1 MRYAYLNHRITYPV
15 FKSARRKRSDVD
27 IFPISLKLQQQPCL
41 LVGGGKIA
49 YRKAQLL
56 ATAGAVLDVLAPEI
70 EPNLLALVEATG
82 GQYYADNFIASF
94 QLNTYRLVIAAT
106 NDAQVNKQ
114 VFERCE
120 TLNVLVNSVDD
131 PPHCRFMVPAIIDRS
146 PLVVSVAT
154 NGTSPVLSRQI
165 RTQLEASI
173 PHGMGKLA
181 EFSGKWRNIVKNK
194 IINPDERRVFWENL
208 YASPLK
214 EQVFN
219 DNIAQADQ
227 FIETALSA
235 WVMPKGEVYLVGAGP
250 GDPELLTL
258 KALRLMQQA
267 DIVIYDRL
275 VSPAILNLCR
285 RDADKIYVGKARSNH
300 SVPQEGINALLVKY
314 AQQGKRVC
322 RLKGGDPF
330 IFGRGGE
337 EIQQLAEAKISF
349 QVVPG
354 ITAASGCAAYAGIPL
369 THRDYA
375 QSVRFLTGHLKEG
388 SPELPWS
395 ELVYEN
401 QTLVLYM
408 GLVGLAHICEKLIA
422 HGQRPSM
429 PVALISKG
437 TTPEQ
442 QVVVSTLAD
451 IAEKVV
457 QHQIVAPTLTII
469 GEVVHLREQLQW
481 QSCP

>member
-1 MRYAYLNHRITYPV
+1 M
-15 FKSARRKRSDVD
+15 D

-41 LVGGGKIA
+41 IVGGGHIA
-49 YRKAQLL
+49 YRKAVLL
-56 ATAGAVLDVLAPEI
+56 AKAGAVIHVIAPEI
-70 EPNLLALVEATG
+70 ESNLLEIVESSQ
-82 GQYYADNFIASF
+82 GQYVQAPFSPDI
-94 QLNTYRLVIAAT
+94 QLRNYRLVIAAT
-106 NDAQVNKQ
+106 NDKAVNIQ
-114 VFERCE
+114 VFEACE
-120 TLNVLVNSVDD
+120 AEKILVNSVDD

-146 PLVVSVAT
+146 PLVVSIAT

-165 RTQLEASI
+165 RTQLEATI

-181 EFSGKWRNIVKNK
+181 DFSGQWRASVKAK
-194 IINPDERRVFWENL
+194 IINPDERRIFWEDL

-214 EQVFN
+214 EHVFN
-219 DNIAQADQ
+219 DNIAEAHRLIEQALL
-227 FIETALSA
+227 EWKA
-235 WVMPKGEVYLVGAGP
+235 PKGEVYLVGAGP

-267 DIVIYDRL
+267 DVIIYDRL
-275 VSPAILNLCR
+275 VSPAILELCR

-300 SVPQEGINALLVKY
+300 SVPQEGINALLVEY
-314 AQQGKRVC
+314 AAKGKRVC

-337 EIQQLAEAKISF
+337 EIQELFAAGVAF

-354 ITAASGCAAYAGIPL
+354 ITAASGCSAYAGIPL

-388 SPELPWS
+388 SPELPWK

-408 GLVGLAHICEKLIA
+408 GLVGLEKICAQLIA
-422 HGQRPSM
+422 HGQRPNM

-442 QVVVSTLAD
+442 KVVVGTLAD
-451 IAEKVV
+451 IASKVSEY
-457 QHQIVAPTLTII
+457 QIQAPTLTII
-469 GEVVHLREQLQW
+469 GEVVSLREQLQW
-481 QSCP
+481 QG

>member
-1 MRYAYLNHRITYPV
+1 ME
-15 FKSARRKRSDVD
+15 

-41 LVGGGKIA
+41 IVGGGRIA
-49 YRKAQLL
+49 YRKAVLL
-56 ATAGAVLDVLAPEI
+56 AKAGAILHVIAPEI
-70 EPNLLALVEATG
+70 EPDLLTLVQQTQ
-82 GQYYADNFIASF
+82 GQFIAAAF
-94 QLNTYRLVIAAT
+94 KTQVNVRDYRLVIAAT
-106 NDAQVNKQ
+106 NDRAVNQQ
-114 VFERCE
+114 VFEVCE
-120 TLNVLVNSVDD
+120 AEKVLVNSVDD

-146 PLVVSVAT
+146 PLIISVAS

-165 RTQLEASI
+165 RTQLETLI

-181 EFSGKWRNIVKNK
+181 QFSGKWRTTVKQK
-194 IINPDERRVFWENL
+194 ITNPDERRIFWEDL

-219 DNIAQADQ
+219 GNEAEADQ
-227 FIETALSA
+227 LIQQALQE
-235 WVMPKGEVYLVGAGP
+235 WKTPKGEVYLVGAGP

-267 DIVIYDRL
+267 DVVIYDRL
-275 VSPAILNLCR
+275 VSQPIMDLCR
-285 RDADKIYVGKARSNH
+285 RDAEKIYVGKARSNH
-300 SVPQEGINALLVKY
+300 SVPQEGINALLVNY
-314 AQQGKRVC
+314 ASQGKRVC

-337 EIQQLAEAKISF
+337 EIQELFDAGITF

-354 ITAASGCAAYAGIPL
+354 ITAASGCSAYAGIPL

-388 SPELPWS
+388 SPELPWD

-408 GLVGLAHICEKLIA
+408 GLVGLENTCQQLIA
-422 HGQRPSM
+422 HGQRPNM

-442 QVVVSTLAD
+442 KVVVGTLAD
-451 IAEKVV
+451 IASKVSEHHI
-457 QHQIVAPTLTII
+457 QAPTLTII
-469 GEVVHLREQLQW
+469 GEVVSLREQLKW
-481 QSCP
+481 Q

>member
-1 MRYAYLNHRITYPV
+1 M
-15 FKSARRKRSDVD
+15 D
-27 IFPISLKLQQQPCL
+27 IFPISLKLQQQRCL
-41 LVGGGKIA
+41 IVGGGHIA
-49 YRKAQLL
+49 LRKATLLAKAGAIIDVVAPAIEDQLL
-56 ATAGAVLDVLAPEI
+56 QLITT
-70 EPNLLALVEATG
+70 TG
-82 GQYYADNFIASF
+82 GVSFIEAFTEKFLS
-94 QLNTYRLVIAAT
+94 TPYRLVIAAT
-106 NDAQVNKQ
+106 NDAEVNKT
-114 VFERCE
+114 VFEQCE
-120 TLNVLVNSVDD
+120 ARNLLVNSVDD
-131 PPHCRFMVPAIIDRS
+131 IPHCRFMVPAIIDRS
-146 PLVVSVAT
+146 PLIVSVAS

-165 RTQLEASI
+165 RTQLETSI

-181 EFSGKWRNIVKNK
+181 EFSGKWRNQVKEK
-194 IINPDERRVFWENL
+194 ISNPDERRIFWENL

-219 DNIAQADQ
+219 DNLDVADSMLEQALQ
-227 FIETALSA
+227 EWEA
-235 WVMPKGEVYLVGAGP
+235 PKGEVYLVGAGP
-250 GDPELLTL
+250 GDPELITL

-267 DIVIYDRL
+267 DVVIYDRL
-275 VSPAILNLCR
+275 VSAPILELCR
-285 RDADKIYVGKARSNH
+285 RDATKIYVGKARSNH
-300 SVPQEGINALLVKY
+300 SVPQEGINALLVDY
-314 AQQGKRVC
+314 AKKGKRVC

-337 EIQQLAEAKISF
+337 DIQELFQAGVPF

-354 ITAASGCAAYAGIPL
+354 ITAASGCSAYAGIPL

-408 GLVGLAHICEKLIA
+408 GLVGLERICEQLIA
-422 HGQRPSM
+422 HGQRPDM

-442 QVVVSTLAD
+442 KVVVGSLAD
-451 IAEKVV
+451 IASKVTE
-457 QHQIVAPTLTII
+457 HQIHAPTLTII
-469 GEVVHLREQLQW
+469 GEVVRLREQLQW
-481 QSCP
+481 N

>member
-1 MRYAYLNHRITYPV
+1 M
-15 FKSARRKRSDVD
+15 D

-41 LVGGGKIA
+41 IVGGGHIA
-49 YRKAQLL
+49 YRKAVLL
-56 ATAGAVLDVLAPEI
+56 AKAGAALHVISPEI
-70 EPNLLALVEATG
+70 DDNLLEIVEQSG
-82 GQYYADNFIASF
+82 GQHTKAAYGSGLALRD
-94 QLNTYRLVIAAT
+94 YRLVIAAT
-106 NDAQVNKQ
+106 DDKAVNQ
-114 VFERCE
+114 AVFEACE
-120 TLNVLVNSVDD
+120 AENVLVNSVDD

-146 PLVVSVAT
+146 PLVVSIAT
-154 NGTSPVLSRQI
+154 NGASPVLSRQI

-181 EFSGKWRNIVKNK
+181 DFSGKWRAAVKAK
-194 IINPDERRVFWENL
+194 IENPDERRIFWEDL

-219 DNIAQADQ
+219 GNAVEADHLIEQAL
-227 FIETALSA
+227 IE
-235 WVMPKGEVYLVGAGP
+235 WKQPKGEVYLVGAGP

-267 DIVIYDRL
+267 DVVIYDRL
-275 VSPAILNLCR
+275 VSAPIMELCR
-285 RDADKIYVGKARSNH
+285 RDAEKIYVGKARSNH
-300 SVPQEGINALLVKY
+300 AVPQDGINALLVKY
-314 AQQGKRVC
+314 ASEGKRVC

-337 EIQQLAEAKISF
+337 EIQELFAAGIAF

-354 ITAASGCAAYAGIPL
+354 ITAASGCSAYAGIPL

-388 SPELPWS
+388 SPELPWN
-395 ELVYEN
+395 ELVYQN

-408 GLVGLAHICEKLIA
+408 GLVGLEKICENLIA
-422 HGQRPSM
+422 HGQRPNM
-429 PVALISKG
+429 PVALVSKG

-442 QVVVSTLAD
+442 KVVVGTLAD
-451 IAEKVV
+451 IASKVAE
-457 QHQIVAPTLTII
+457 HQIQAPTLTII
-469 GEVVHLREQLQW
+469 GDVVSLREQLQW
-481 QSCP
+481 QG

>member
-1 MRYAYLNHRITYPV
+1 M
-15 FKSARRKRSDVD
+15 D

-41 LVGGGKIA
+41 IVGGGRIA
-49 YRKAQLL
+49 YRKAVLL
-56 ATAGAVLDVLAPEI
+56 VKAGAVIDIISPEI
-70 EPNLLALVEATG
+70 DANLLEVIQQCG
-82 GQYYADNFIASF
+82 GQYIQAPYSAS
-94 QLNTYRLVIAAT
+94 LSLRYYRLVIAAT
-106 NDAQVNKQ
+106 DDQAVNQ
-114 VFERCE
+114 AVFEACE
-120 TLNVLVNSVDD
+120 ADNVLVNSVDD

-146 PLVVSVAT
+146 PLVVSIAT
-154 NGTSPVLSRQI
+154 NGASPVLSRQI

-181 EFSGKWRNIVKNK
+181 EFSGKWRSTVKAK
-194 IINPDERRVFWENL
+194 IMNPDERRIFWEEL

-214 EQVFN
+214 EHVFN
-219 DNIAQADQ
+219 NNLAEADQ
-227 FIETALSA
+227 LITQALTQ
-235 WVMPKGEVYLVGAGP
+235 WEKPKGEVYLVGAGP

-267 DIVIYDRL
+267 DVVIYDRL
-275 VSPAILNLCR
+275 VSAPIMELCR
-285 RDADKIYVGKARSNH
+285 RDAEKIYVGKARSNH
-300 SVPQEGINALLVKY
+300 SVPQDGINALLVKY
-314 AQQGKRVC
+314 ASEGKRVC

-337 EIQQLAEAKISF
+337 EIQELFAAGVAF

-354 ITAASGCAAYAGIPL
+354 ITAASGCSAYAGIPL

-375 QSVRFLTGHLKEG
+375 QSVRFVTGHLKEG

-395 ELVYEN
+395 ELVYQN

-408 GLVGLAHICEKLIA
+408 GLVGLEKICEKLIA
-422 HGQRPSM
+422 HGQRPDM

-442 QVVVSTLAD
+442 KVVVGTLAD
-451 IAEKVV
+451 IATKVSE
-457 QHQIVAPTLTII
+457 HQIQAPTLTII
-469 GEVVHLREQLQW
+469 GDVVSLREQLQW
-481 QSCP
+481 QG

>member
-1 MRYAYLNHRITYPV
+1 
-15 FKSARRKRSDVD
+15 VD

-41 LVGGGKIA
+41 IVGGGHIA
-49 YRKAQLL
+49 YRKALLL
-56 ATAGAVLDVLAPEI
+56 AKAGAKIDVLAPEI
-70 EPNLLALVEATG
+70 DDSLLQLVQQSH
-82 GQYYADNFIASF
+82 GQYVQDVFSSSTA
-94 QLNTYRLVIAAT
+94 LRHYRLVIAAT
-106 NDAQVNKQ
+106 DNNLVNQQ
-114 VFERCE
+114 VFAACE
-120 TLNVLVNSVDD
+120 AENVLVNSVDD

-146 PLVVSVAT
+146 PLVISVAS

-165 RTQLEASI
+165 RTQLESSI

-181 EFSGKWRNIVKNK
+181 EFSGQWRAAVKQKIV
-194 IINPDERRVFWENL
+194 NPEERRIFWEEL

-219 DNIAQADQ
+219 DNLDAANQSIQH
-227 FIETALSA
+227 ALA
-235 WVMPKGEVYLVGAGP
+235 EWQTPKGEVYLVGAGP

-267 DIVIYDRL
+267 DVVIYDRL
-275 VSPAILNLCR
+275 VSAPILELCR
-285 RDADKIYVGKARSNH
+285 RDAEKVYVGKARSNH
-300 SVPQEGINALLVKY
+300 AVPQEGINALLVKY
-314 AQQGKRVC
+314 AQAGKRVC

-337 EIQQLAEAKISF
+337 EIQELYEAGVSF

-408 GLVGLAHICEKLIA
+408 GLVGLESICEKLIA
-422 HGQRPSM
+422 HGQRADM

-442 QVVVSTLAD
+442 KVVVGTLAN
-451 IAEKVV
+451 IASKVE
-457 QHQIVAPTLTII
+457 QHQIQAPTLTII
-469 GEVVHLREQLQW
+469 GEVVSLREQLQW
-481 QSCP
+481 L

>member
-1 MRYAYLNHRITYPV
+1 M
-15 FKSARRKRSDVD
+15 D

-41 LVGGGKIA
+41 IVGGGHIA
-49 YRKAQLL
+49 YRKAVLL
-56 ATAGAVLDVLAPEI
+56 AKAGAVIDVIAPEI
-70 EPNLLALVEATG
+70 ESSLLEIVETSQ
-82 GQYYADNFIASF
+82 GQYIQAPFSLDIPLRN
-94 QLNTYRLVIAAT
+94 YRLVIAAT
-106 NDAQVNKQ
+106 NDKATNIQ
-114 VFERCE
+114 VFEAFE
-120 TLNVLVNSVDD
+120 AEKILVNSVDD

-146 PLVVSVAT
+146 PLVVSIAT

-181 EFSGKWRNIVKNK
+181 EFSGKWRAAVKAK
-194 IINPDERRVFWENL
+194 IENPDERRIFWEDL

-219 DNIAQADQ
+219 DNIAEADRLIEQAL
-227 FIETALSA
+227 IEWKT
-235 WVMPKGEVYLVGAGP
+235 PKGEVYLVGAGP

-267 DIVIYDRL
+267 DVVIYDRL
-275 VSPAILNLCR
+275 VSPPILDLCR
-285 RDADKIYVGKARSNH
+285 RDATKIYVGKARSNH
-300 SVPQEGINALLVKY
+300 SVPQDGINALLVEY
-314 AQQGKRVC
+314 AAQGKRVC

-337 EIQQLAEAKISF
+337 EIQELFAAGVAF

-354 ITAASGCAAYAGIPL
+354 ITAASGCSAYAGIPL

-388 SPELPWS
+388 SPELPWN

-408 GLVGLAHICEKLIA
+408 GLVGLERICAQLIA
-422 HGQRPSM
+422 HGQRPNM

-437 TTPEQ
+437 TTPDQ
-442 QVVVSTLAD
+442 KVVVGTLAD
-451 IAEKVV
+451 IASKVTE
-457 QHQIVAPTLTII
+457 HQIQAPTLTII
-469 GEVVHLREQLQW
+469 GEVVKLREQLQW
-481 QSCP
+481 QA

>member
-1 MRYAYLNHRITYPV
+1 M
-15 FKSARRKRSDVD
+15 D

-41 LVGGGKIA
+41 IVGGGHIA
-49 YRKAQLL
+49 YRKAVLL
-56 ATAGAVLDVLAPEI
+56 AKAGAVIHVIAPEI
-70 EPNLLALVEATG
+70 ESNLLEIVESSQ
-82 GQYYADNFIASF
+82 GQYVQAPFSPDI
-94 QLNTYRLVIAAT
+94 QLRNYRLVIAAT
-106 NDAQVNKQ
+106 NDKAVNIQ
-114 VFERCE
+114 VFEACE
-120 TLNVLVNSVDD
+120 AEKILVNSVDD
-131 PPHCRFMVPAIIDRS
+131 LPHCRFMVPAIIDRS
-146 PLVVSVAT
+146 PLVVSIAT

-165 RTQLEASI
+165 RTQLEATI

-181 EFSGKWRNIVKNK
+181 DFSGQWRASVKAK
-194 IINPDERRVFWENL
+194 IINPDERRIFWEDL

-214 EQVFN
+214 EHVFN
-219 DNIAQADQ
+219 DNIAEANRLIEQALL
-227 FIETALSA
+227 EWKT
-235 WVMPKGEVYLVGAGP
+235 PKGEVYLVGAGP

-267 DIVIYDRL
+267 DVIIYDRL
-275 VSPAILNLCR
+275 VSPAILELCR

-300 SVPQEGINALLVKY
+300 SVPQEGINALLVEY
-314 AQQGKRVC
+314 AAQGKRVC

-337 EIQQLAEAKISF
+337 EIQELFAAGVAF

-354 ITAASGCAAYAGIPL
+354 ITAASGCSAYAGIPL

-388 SPELPWS
+388 SPELPWK

-408 GLVGLAHICEKLIA
+408 GLVGLEKICAQLIA
-422 HGQRPSM
+422 HGQRPNM

-442 QVVVSTLAD
+442 KVVVGTLAD
-451 IAEKVV
+451 IASKVSEY
-457 QHQIVAPTLTII
+457 QIQAPTLTII
-469 GEVVHLREQLQW
+469 GEVVSLREQLQW
-481 QSCP
+481 QG

>member
-1 MRYAYLNHRITYPV
+1 M
-15 FKSARRKRSDVD
+15 D
-27 IFPISLKLQQQPCL
+27 IFPISLKLQQQRCL
-41 LVGGGKIA
+41 IVGGGHIA
-49 YRKAQLL
+49 LRKATLL
-56 ATAGAVLDVLAPEI
+56 AKAGAIIDIVAPEI
-70 EPNLLALVEATG
+70 EEQLMQLVTTTN
-82 GQYYADNFIASF
+82 GQHFVEVFSEKF
-94 QLNTYRLVIAAT
+94 LSTPYRLVIAAT
-106 NDAQVNKQ
+106 NDPQVNKT
-114 VFERCE
+114 VFEQCE
-120 TLNVLVNSVDD
+120 VHNLLVNSVDD
-131 PPHCRFMVPAIIDRS
+131 IPHCRFMVPAIIDRS
-146 PLVVSVAT
+146 PLVISVAS

-165 RTQLEASI
+165 RTQLETSI
-173 PHGMGKLA
+173 PYGMGKLA
-181 EFSGKWRNIVKNK
+181 EFSGKWRNQVKEK
-194 IINPDERRVFWENL
+194 ISNPDERRIFWENL

-219 DNIAQADQ
+219 DNLDVANSVLEQALQ
-227 FIETALSA
+227 EWKA
-235 WVMPKGEVYLVGAGP
+235 PKGEVYLVGAGP

-267 DIVIYDRL
+267 DVVIYDRL
-275 VSPAILNLCR
+275 VSQPILELCR
-285 RDADKIYVGKARSNH
+285 RDATKIYVGKARSNH
-300 SVPQEGINALLVKY
+300 SVPQDGINALLVEY

-337 EIQQLAEAKISF
+337 EIQELFQAGVPF

-354 ITAASGCAAYAGIPL
+354 ITAASGCSAYAGIPL

-388 SPELPWS
+388 SPELPWN

-408 GLVGLAHICEKLIA
+408 GLVGLERICEQLIA
-422 HGQRPSM
+422 HGQRPDM

-442 QVVVSTLAD
+442 KVVVGSLAD
-451 IAEKVV
+451 IASKVTE
-457 QHQIVAPTLTII
+457 HQIHAPTLTII
-469 GEVVHLREQLQW
+469 GEVVRLREQLQW
-481 QSCP
+481 N

>member
-1 MRYAYLNHRITYPV
+1 M
-15 FKSARRKRSDVD
+15 D

-41 LVGGGKIA
+41 IVGGGHIA
-49 YRKAQLL
+49 YRKAVLL
-56 ATAGAVLDVLAPEI
+56 AKAGAVIHVTAPEI
-70 EPNLLALVEATG
+70 ESNLLEIVESSQ
-82 GQYYADNFIASF
+82 GQYVQAPFSPDI
-94 QLNTYRLVIAAT
+94 QLRNYRLVIAAT
-106 NDAQVNKQ
+106 NDKAVNIQ
-114 VFERCE
+114 VFEACE
-120 TLNVLVNSVDD
+120 AEKILVNSVDD

-146 PLVVSVAT
+146 PLVVSIAT

-165 RTQLEASI
+165 RTQLEATI

-181 EFSGKWRNIVKNK
+181 DFSGQWRASVKAK
-194 IINPDERRVFWENL
+194 IINPDERRIFWEDL

-214 EQVFN
+214 EHVFN
-219 DNIAQADQ
+219 DNIAEANRLIEQALL
-227 FIETALSA
+227 EWKA
-235 WVMPKGEVYLVGAGP
+235 PKGEVYLVGAGP

-267 DIVIYDRL
+267 DVIIYDRL
-275 VSPAILNLCR
+275 VSPAILELCR

-300 SVPQEGINALLVKY
+300 SVPQEGINALLVEY
-314 AQQGKRVC
+314 AAKGKRVC

-337 EIQQLAEAKISF
+337 EIQELFAAGVAF

-354 ITAASGCAAYAGIPL
+354 ITAASGCSAYAGIPL

-388 SPELPWS
+388 SPELPWK

-408 GLVGLAHICEKLIA
+408 GLVGLEKICAQLIA
-422 HGQRPSM
+422 HGQRPNM

-442 QVVVSTLAD
+442 KVVVGTLAD
-451 IAEKVV
+451 IASKVSEY
-457 QHQIVAPTLTII
+457 QIQAPTLTII
-469 GEVVHLREQLQW
+469 GEVVSLREQLQW
-481 QSCP
+481 QG

>member
-1 MRYAYLNHRITYPV
+1 M
-15 FKSARRKRSDVD
+15 D

-41 LVGGGKIA
+41 IVGGGRIA
-49 YRKAQLL
+49 YRKAVLL
-56 ATAGAVLDVLAPEI
+56 AKAGAVIDVIAPEI
-70 EPNLLALVEATG
+70 ESSLLEIVVASQ
-82 GQYYADNFIASF
+82 GQYVQAPFSLDIP
-94 QLNTYRLVIAAT
+94 LRHYRLVIAAT
-106 NDAQVNKQ
+106 NDKATNIH
-114 VFERCE
+114 VFEACE
-120 TLNVLVNSVDD
+120 AEKILVNSVDD

-146 PLVVSVAT
+146 PLVISIAT

-165 RTQLEASI
+165 RTQLEATI

-181 EFSGKWRNIVKNK
+181 DFSGQWRATVKAK
-194 IINPDERRVFWENL
+194 IINPDERRIFWEDL

-219 DNIAQADQ
+219 DNIAEANQLIEQALL
-227 FIETALSA
+227 EWKA
-235 WVMPKGEVYLVGAGP
+235 PKGEVYLVGAGP

-267 DIVIYDRL
+267 DVIIYDRL
-275 VSPAILNLCR
+275 VSPAILELCR
-285 RDADKIYVGKARSNH
+285 RDAEKIYVGKARSNH
-300 SVPQEGINALLVKY
+300 SVPQDGINALLVEY
-314 AQQGKRVC
+314 AAQGKRVC

-337 EIQQLAEAKISF
+337 EIQELFAAGVAF

-354 ITAASGCAAYAGIPL
+354 ITAASGCSAYAGIPL

-388 SPELPWS
+388 SPELPWK

-408 GLVGLAHICEKLIA
+408 GLVGLEKICAQLIA
-422 HGQRPSM
+422 HGQRPNM

-442 QVVVSTLAD
+442 KVVVGTLAD
-451 IAEKVV
+451 IASKVSE
-457 QHQIVAPTLTII
+457 HQIQAPTLTII
-469 GEVVHLREQLQW
+469 GEVVSLREQLQW
-481 QSCP
+481 QG

>member
-1 MRYAYLNHRITYPV
+1 M
-15 FKSARRKRSDVD
+15 D

-41 LVGGGKIA
+41 IVGGGHIA
-49 YRKAQLL
+49 YRKAVLL
-56 ATAGAVLDVLAPEI
+56 AKAGAVIDVIAPEI
-70 EPNLLALVEATG
+70 EPDLLDVVIASQ
-82 GQYYADNFIASF
+82 GQYVQAAFRADVPLR
-94 QLNTYRLVIAAT
+94 QYRLVIAAT
-106 NDAQVNKQ
+106 NDKATNIQ
-114 VFERCE
+114 VFEACE
-120 TLNVLVNSVDD
+120 AQKILVNSVDD

-146 PLVVSVAT
+146 PLVVSIAT

-165 RTQLEASI
+165 RTQLEAAI

-181 EFSGKWRNIVKNK
+181 DFSGKWRAVVKTK
-194 IINPDERRVFWENL
+194 ITNPDERRIFWEDL

-214 EQVFN
+214 EHVFN
-219 DNIAQADQ
+219 DNLTQANQ
-227 FIETALSA
+227 LIEQALLEWKA
-235 WVMPKGEVYLVGAGP
+235 PKGEVYLVGAGP

-267 DIVIYDRL
+267 DVIIYDRL
-275 VSPAILNLCR
+275 VSPAILELCR
-285 RDADKIYVGKARSNH
+285 RDAAKIYVGKARSNH
-300 SVPQEGINALLVKY
+300 SVPQEGINALLVEY
-314 AQQGKRVC
+314 AAQGKRVC

-337 EIQQLAEAKISF
+337 EIQELFAAGVTF

-354 ITAASGCAAYAGIPL
+354 ITAASGCSAYAGIPL

-388 SPELPWS
+388 SPELPWN

-408 GLVGLAHICEKLIA
+408 GLVGLEKICAQLIA
-422 HGQRPSM
+422 HGQRPNM

-442 QVVVSTLAD
+442 KVVVGTLAD
-451 IAEKVV
+451 IASKVSE
-457 QHQIVAPTLTII
+457 HQIQAPTLTII
-469 GEVVHLREQLQW
+469 GEVVSLRDQLQW
-481 QSCP
+481 QG

>member
-1 MRYAYLNHRITYPV
+1 
-15 FKSARRKRSDVD
+15 VD

-41 LVGGGKIA
+41 IVGGGHIA
-49 YRKAQLL
+49 YRKAVLL
-56 ATAGAVLDVLAPEI
+56 AKAGAVIHVIAPEI
-70 EPNLLALVEATG
+70 ESNLLEIVESSQ
-82 GQYYADNFIASF
+82 GQYVQAPFSLDIP
-94 QLNTYRLVIAAT
+94 LRHYRLVIAAT
-106 NDAQVNKQ
+106 NDKATNIQ
-114 VFERCE
+114 VFEACE
-120 TLNVLVNSVDD
+120 AEKILVNSVDD

-146 PLVVSVAT
+146 PLVVSIAT

-165 RTQLEASI
+165 RTQLEAAI

-181 EFSGKWRNIVKNK
+181 DFSGKWRAAVKAK
-194 IINPDERRVFWENL
+194 IENPDERRIFWEDL

-219 DNIAQADQ
+219 DNIAEADRLIEQALM
-227 FIETALSA
+227 EWKA
-235 WVMPKGEVYLVGAGP
+235 PKGEVYLVGAGP

-267 DIVIYDRL
+267 DVIIYDRL
-275 VSPAILNLCR
+275 VSPAIMDLCR
-285 RDADKIYVGKARSNH
+285 RDAEKIYVGKARSNH
-300 SVPQEGINALLVKY
+300 SVPQEGINALLVEY
-314 AQQGKRVC
+314 AAQGKRVC

-337 EIQQLAEAKISF
+337 EIQELFAAGVAF

-354 ITAASGCAAYAGIPL
+354 ITAASGCSAYAGIPL

-388 SPELPWS
+388 SPELPWN

-408 GLVGLAHICEKLIA
+408 GLVGLEKICAQLIA
-422 HGQRPSM
+422 HGQRPDM

-442 QVVVSTLAD
+442 KVVVGTLAD
-451 IAEKVV
+451 IASKVTEHHI
-457 QHQIVAPTLTII
+457 QAPTLTII
-469 GEVVHLREQLQW
+469 GEVVKLREQLQW
-481 QSCP
+481 QG

>member
-1 MRYAYLNHRITYPV
+1 ME
-15 FKSARRKRSDVD
+15 

-41 LVGGGKIA
+41 IVGGGRIA
-49 YRKAQLL
+49 YRKAVLL
-56 ATAGAVLDVLAPEI
+56 AKAGAILHVIAPEI
-70 EPNLLALVEATG
+70 EPDLLTLVQQTQ
-82 GQYYADNFIASF
+82 GQYIAAAF
-94 QLNTYRLVIAAT
+94 KTQVNVRDYRLVIAAT
-106 NDAQVNKQ
+106 NDRAVNQQ
-114 VFERCE
+114 VFEVCE
-120 TLNVLVNSVDD
+120 AEKVLVNSVDD

-146 PLVVSVAT
+146 PLIISVAS

-165 RTQLEASI
+165 RTQLETLI

-181 EFSGKWRNIVKNK
+181 EFSGKWRTTVKQK
-194 IINPDERRVFWENL
+194 ITNPDERRIFWEDL

-219 DNIAQADQ
+219 GNEAEADQ
-227 FIETALSA
+227 LIEQALQE
-235 WVMPKGEVYLVGAGP
+235 WKTPKGEVYLVGAGP

-267 DIVIYDRL
+267 DVVIYDRL
-275 VSPAILNLCR
+275 VSQPIMDLCR
-285 RDADKIYVGKARSNH
+285 RDAEKIYVGKARSNH
-300 SVPQEGINALLVKY
+300 SVPQEGINALLVNY
-314 AQQGKRVC
+314 ASQGKRVC

-337 EIQQLAEAKISF
+337 EIQELFDAGITF

-354 ITAASGCAAYAGIPL
+354 ITAASGCSAYAGIPL

-388 SPELPWS
+388 SPELPWD

-408 GLVGLAHICEKLIA
+408 GLVGLENTCQQLIA
-422 HGQRPSM
+422 HGQRPNM

-442 QVVVSTLAD
+442 KVVVGTLAD
-451 IAEKVV
+451 IASKVSEHHI
-457 QHQIVAPTLTII
+457 QAPTLTII
-469 GEVVHLREQLQW
+469 GEVVSLREQLKW
-481 QSCP
+481 Q

>member
-1 MRYAYLNHRITYPV
+1 MQAAFYPEV
-15 FKSARRKRSDVD
+15 
-27 IFPISLKLQQQPCL
+27 
-41 LVGGGKIA
+41 
-49 YRKAQLL
+49 
-56 ATAGAVLDVLAPEI
+56 
-70 EPNLLALVEATG
+70 ALR
-82 GQYYADNFIASF
+82 Q
-94 QLNTYRLVIAAT
+94 YRLVIAAT
-106 NDAQVNKQ
+106 DDAETNRQ
-114 VFERCE
+114 VFELCE
-120 TLNVLVNSVDD
+120 AENVLVNSVDD

-146 PLVVSVAT
+146 PLVISVAS

-165 RTQLEASI
+165 RTQLETTI
-173 PHGMGKLA
+173 PHEMGKLA
-181 EFSGKWRNIVKNK
+181 EFSGKWRSAVKAK
-194 IINPDERRVFWENL
+194 IINPDERRIFWEDL

-219 DNIAQADQ
+219 DNIAEADRLIEQALQ
-227 FIETALSA
+227 E
-235 WVMPKGEVYLVGAGP
+235 WQQPKGEVYLVGAGP

-267 DIVIYDRL
+267 DVVIYDRL
-275 VSPAILNLCR
+275 VSAPIMDLCR
-285 RDADKIYVGKARSNH
+285 RDAEKIYVGKARSNH
-300 SVPQEGINALLVKY
+300 AVPQDGINALLVKY
-314 AQQGKRVC
+314 ASEGKRVC

-337 EIQQLAEAKISF
+337 EIEELFAAGITF

-354 ITAASGCAAYAGIPL
+354 ITAASGCSAYAGIPL

-408 GLVGLAHICEKLIA
+408 GLVGLEKICAQLIA
-422 HGQRPSM
+422 HGQRTDM

-442 QVVVSTLAD
+442 KVVVGTLTD
-451 IAEKVV
+451 IASKVAE
-457 QHQIVAPTLTII
+457 HQIQAPTLTII
-469 GEVVHLREQLQW
+469 GEVVRLREQLKW
-481 QSCP
+481 Q

>member
-1 MRYAYLNHRITYPV
+1 ME
-15 FKSARRKRSDVD
+15 

-41 LVGGGKIA
+41 IVGGGRIA
-49 YRKAQLL
+49 YRKAVLL
-56 ATAGAVLDVLAPEI
+56 AKAGAILHVIAPVI
-70 EPNLLALVEATG
+70 EPDLLTLVQQTQ
-82 GQYYADNFIASF
+82 GQYIATAF
-94 QLNTYRLVIAAT
+94 KTQVNVRDYRLVIAAT
-106 NDAQVNKQ
+106 NDAVVNQQ
-114 VFERCE
+114 VFEACE
-120 TLNVLVNSVDD
+120 AEKVLVNSVDD

-146 PLVVSVAT
+146 PLIISVAS

-165 RTQLEASI
+165 RTQLETLI

-181 EFSGKWRNIVKNK
+181 EFSGKWRTTVKQK
-194 IINPDERRVFWENL
+194 ITNPDERRIFWEDL

-214 EQVFN
+214 ERVFN
-219 DNIAQADQ
+219 GNEAEADQ
-227 FIETALSA
+227 LIQQALQE
-235 WVMPKGEVYLVGAGP
+235 WKTPKGEVYLVGAGP

-267 DIVIYDRL
+267 DVVIYDRL
-275 VSPAILNLCR
+275 VSQPIMDLCR
-285 RDADKIYVGKARSNH
+285 RDAEKIYVGKARSNH
-300 SVPQEGINALLVKY
+300 SVPQDGINALLVKY
-314 AQQGKRVC
+314 ASQGKRVC

-337 EIQQLAEAKISF
+337 EIQELFDAGITF

-354 ITAASGCAAYAGIPL
+354 ITAASGCSAYAGIPL

-388 SPELPWS
+388 SPELPWD

-408 GLVGLAHICEKLIA
+408 GLVGLENTCQQLIA
-422 HGQRPSM
+422 HGQRPNM

-442 QVVVSTLAD
+442 KVVVGTLAD
-451 IAEKVV
+451 IASKVSEYHI
-457 QHQIVAPTLTII
+457 QAPTLTII
-469 GEVVHLREQLQW
+469 GEVVSLREQLKW
-481 QSCP
+481 Q

>member
-1 MRYAYLNHRITYPV
+1 M
-15 FKSARRKRSDVD
+15 D

-41 LVGGGKIA
+41 IVGGGAIA
-49 YRKAQLL
+49 YRKAVLL
-56 ATAGAVLDVLAPEI
+56 AKAGAIIHVVAPAI
-70 EPNLLALVEATG
+70 EAKLLQLVHSTQ
-82 GQYYADNFIASF
+82 GQYLQAPFSLDMP
-94 QLNTYRLVIAAT
+94 LRHYRLVIAAT
-106 NDAQVNKQ
+106 NDKMVNIQ
-114 VFERCE
+114 VFECCE
-120 TLNVLVNSVDD
+120 AENILVNSVDD
-131 PPHCRFMVPAIIDRS
+131 LPHCRFMVPAIVDRS
-146 PLVVSVAT
+146 PLVLSIAS

-165 RTQLEASI
+165 RTQLESII

-181 EFSGKWRNIVKNK
+181 EFSGKWRAAVKAK
-194 IINPDERRVFWENL
+194 IINPDERRIFWEDL

-219 DNIAQADQ
+219 DNMAEADRLIEQALMQ
-227 FIETALSA
+227 
-235 WVMPKGEVYLVGAGP
+235 WQKPKGEVYLVGAGP

-267 DIVIYDRL
+267 DVAIYDRL
-275 VSPAILNLCR
+275 VSPAILELCR
-285 RDADKIYVGKARSNH
+285 RDADKVYVGKARSNH
-300 SVPQEGINALLVKY
+300 SVPQEGINALLVEY
-314 AQQGKRVC
+314 AGKGKRVC

-337 EIQQLAEAKISF
+337 EIQELFAAGVTF

-388 SPELPWS
+388 SPELPWQ
-395 ELVYEN
+395 ELVYPN

-408 GLVGLAHICEKLIA
+408 GLVGLEKICAQLIA
-422 HGQRPSM
+422 HGQRSDM

-442 QVVVSTLAD
+442 KVVVGTLAD
-451 IAEKVV
+451 IADKVT
-457 QHQIVAPTLTII
+457 QHHIQAPTLTII
-469 GEVVHLREQLQW
+469 GEVVSLRDQLQW
-481 QSCP
+481 QG